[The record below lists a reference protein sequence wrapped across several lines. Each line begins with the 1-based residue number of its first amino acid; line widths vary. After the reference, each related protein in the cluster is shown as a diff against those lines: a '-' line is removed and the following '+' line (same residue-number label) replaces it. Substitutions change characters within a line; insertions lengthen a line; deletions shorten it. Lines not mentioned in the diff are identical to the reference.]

1 MTIMLNF
8 KRCVIQWVAVM
19 FLFTLVS
26 ALHAEEGK
34 VNINQATVEELAQLK
49 NIGPGY
55 AQRIVEYREQ
65 NGLFEK
71 PEDLL
76 KVKGIGQ
83 KTWELNKERIIVKA
97 EP

>member
-1 MTIMLNF
+1 MLNF
-8 KRCVIQWVAVM
+8 KRCVVLWVAV
-19 FLFTLVS
+19 LFIFSFVS
-26 ALHAEEGK
+26 ALHAEESK
-34 VNINQATVEELAQLK
+34 VDINQATVEELAQLK

-55 AQRIVEYREQ
+55 AQRIVEFREQ
-65 NGLFEK
+65 NGPFQK

-83 KTWELNKERIIVKA
+83 KTWELNKDRIIVKA

>member
-1 MTIMLNF
+1 MLNF
-8 KRCVIQWVAVM
+8 RRCVILLVAVM
-19 FLFTLVS
+19 FLFTLAP

-65 NGLFEK
+65 NGPFEK

-97 EP
+97 ER

>member
-1 MTIMLNF
+1 MLKL
-8 KRCVIQWVAVM
+8 KRCVILWVALV
-19 FLFTLVS
+19 FLFALVP

-34 VNINQATVEELAQLK
+34 VDINKATVDELTQLK

-65 NGLFEK
+65 NGPFEK

-83 KTWELNKERIIVKA
+83 KTWELNKDRIIVKA
-97 EP
+97 EQ

>member
-1 MTIMLNF
+1 MLNYRRF
-8 KRCVIQWVAVM
+8 VVAWVAVL
-19 FLFTLVS
+19 FVFTLVP
-26 ALHAEEGK
+26 ALQAEESK
-34 VNINQATVEELAQLK
+34 ININQATVEELAQLK

-65 NGLFEK
+65 NGPFQK

-83 KTWELNKERIIVKA
+83 KTWELNKDRIVVKVDR
-97 EP
+97 